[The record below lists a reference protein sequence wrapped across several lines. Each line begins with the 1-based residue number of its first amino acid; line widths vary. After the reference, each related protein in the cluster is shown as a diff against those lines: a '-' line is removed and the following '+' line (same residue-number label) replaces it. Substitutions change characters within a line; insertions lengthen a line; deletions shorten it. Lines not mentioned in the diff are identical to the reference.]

1 MEFAQPLRDAVIS
14 PMVREG
20 NAGVSGSVEVMK
32 EYSLLR
38 EDLDNL
44 LEVTQWPN
52 QEPAMKSV
60 DSKTK
65 AAFTRTY
72 NKEIVLPYSTA
83 AGAAAKKKKGAAA
96 AGPVGASAAEDE
108 EEEMLNDAGDDDD
121 DDNIEADA
129 MIKAKKP
136 PAARKG
142 KKEKEEEA
150 ATSSAKGKGK
160 GKRSKK

>member
-72 NKEIVLPYSTA
+72 NKEIVLPYATNVAVSKKKGSA
-83 AGAAAKKKKGAAA
+83 AGA
-96 AGPVGASAAEDE
+96 SADNMDMGEEEEDDVEDE
-108 EEEMLNDAGDDDD
+108 EDADD
-121 DDNIEADA
+121 IASDA

-136 PAARKG
+136 SAAKG
-142 KKEKEEEA
+142 KA
-150 ATSSAKGKGK
+150 AAAKKDESTAGKGKGK
-160 GKRSKK
+160 GKGRGKK